1 MYNEY
6 PLHPVHPHSTHV
18 RVVTAKKFYAIHT
31 HMYLVTIIIGQS
43 DVIIINES
51 MIVIPAQ
58 YYSEVCITLE
68 AVDDQ
73 IAEETESFNIS
84 VMAMNSLD
92 SVVGETTV
100 YVTDNDG
107 Q

>member
-1 MYNEY
+1 
-6 PLHPVHPHSTHV
+6 
-18 RVVTAKKFYAIHT
+18 
-31 HMYLVTIIIGQS
+31 
-43 DVIIINES
+43 

-68 AVDDQ
+68 AVDDL
-73 IAEETESFNIS
+73 IAEESESFNIS
-84 VMAMNSLD
+84 VIAMNSLD
-92 SVVGETTV
+92 IVTGETTV